1 MSESSDEGSS
11 FYSDSGSS
19 SEDES
24 DAEEAA
30 PQQPAAARPAAVPA
44 AASRQP
50 ADGGQPAAA
59 GAAPTQ
65 QQQQQQQ
72 QQQGDA
78 WEAET
83 ETDSDD
89 EFMTAYGRAM
99 DAQLAATRMAES
111 FERAPAEAGAAVGKE
126 QQAQQAGL
134 AQQQAGGGGEDAEA
148 AAEAAALRPVDVDLN
163 LVNSLLASYGEQA
176 GLAGPAGNL
185 AGLLGLRL
193 PDPGQQQQQQPG
205 TDP

>member
-11 FYSDSGSS
+11 FYSDGGSS

-24 DAEEAA
+24 DGEAE
-30 PQQPAAARPAAVPA
+30 PQRPAAAPAAAAA
-44 AASRQP
+44 AASRLP
-50 ADGGQPAAA
+50 ADGGHPPAA
-59 GAAPTQ
+59 GTAPTQ
-65 QQQQQQQ
+65 QQQE
-72 QQQGDA
+72 QQGDA

-89 EFMTAYGRAM
+89 EFMAAYGRAM

-111 FERAPAEAGAAVGKE
+111 FERVPAEAGAVAGKE
-126 QQAQQAGL
+126 QQAQQA
-134 AQQQAGGGGEDAEA
+134 QQQSGGGGGGAEA

-193 PDPGQQQQQQPG
+193 PDPGQQQQQQQPG